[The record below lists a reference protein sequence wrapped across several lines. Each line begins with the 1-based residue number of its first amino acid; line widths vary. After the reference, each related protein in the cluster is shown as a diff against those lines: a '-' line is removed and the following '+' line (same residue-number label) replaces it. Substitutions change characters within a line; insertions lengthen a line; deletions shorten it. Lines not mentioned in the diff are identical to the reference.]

1 MIRLVVL
8 FFLAAVLMNGCTQ
21 SSRKGY
27 SDPVPDEIQRLI
39 KGKYSNSLYAVGI
52 STGPDESIA
61 INKATLQARA
71 ELSREFKSQI
81 EVLQKDYQ
89 EALQGQ
95 VSGEYNQVMEI
106 FSTLEISG
114 SKIAKSM
121 VRQEKQDLYSAKVL
135 VVVSAE
141 QLKDIIDQKL
151 RDYTSFKATRAY
163 RELERRV
170 EKENRRNTDVP

>member
-1 MIRLVVL
+1 M
-8 FFLAAVLMNGCTQ
+8 
-21 SSRKGY
+21 
-27 SDPVPDEIQRLI
+27 
-39 KGKYSNSLYAVGI
+39 
-52 STGPDESIA
+52 
-61 INKATLQARA
+61 
-71 ELSREFKSQI
+71 
-81 EVLQKDYQ
+81 LQKDYQ

-95 VSGEYNQVMEI
+95 ASGEYNQVMEI
-106 FSTLEISG
+106 FSHLRSVAQNCQIDGQSG
-114 SKIAKSM
+114 AW
-121 VRQEKQDLYSAKVL
+121 DLYSAKVL